1 MGVKWR
7 NWIKQKAGKVQKGFV
22 RTNGHISKTWHFC
35 NLLWSSK
42 NTLKESNEDLDEIES
57 TEVKAYSG
65 SKKTSSAEKKI
76 ELLTKGTTNDINS
89 TLIESPGIQCSTF
102 TTYVEEKLSGLN
114 KHQRTIA
121 KKRIN
126 VLFELK
132 VYLLIKIFNLS
143 GFSTAIF
150 KILQSIKILTL
161 WQMHLTVP
169 LVVPQAQSI
178 QWKTCQQEKVLSL
191 TCIFLIAQS
200 DVI

>member
-7 NWIKQKAGKVQKGFV
+7 NWIKQKAGKVQKGFM
-22 RTNGHISKTWHFC
+22 RTNGHITKTWHFC

-65 SKKTSSAEKKI
+65 SKKTSAEKKI

-114 KHQRTIA
+114 KHQRTIT
-121 KKRIN
+121 KSRTN

-191 TCIFLIAQS
+191 TYIFLIAQS

>member
-1 MGVKWR
+1 M
-7 NWIKQKAGKVQKGFV
+7 
-22 RTNGHISKTWHFC
+22 RTNGHITKTWHFC

-65 SKKTSSAEKKI
+65 SKKTSAEKKI
-76 ELLTKGTTNDINS
+76 ELLTKGTTNDINF
-89 TLIESPGIQCSTF
+89 TLTESPGIQCSTF

-114 KHQRTIA
+114 KRQRTIT
-121 KKRIN
+121 KSRTN

-161 WQMHLTVP
+161 WQMYLTV
-169 LVVPQAQSI
+169 LQVVPQAQSI
-178 QWKTCQQEKVLSL
+178 QWKICQQEKVLSL
-191 TCIFLIAQS
+191 TCTFLIAQS

>member
-7 NWIKQKAGKVQKGFV
+7 NWIKQKAGKVQKGFM
-22 RTNGHISKTWHFC
+22 RTNGHITKTWHFC

-65 SKKTSSAEKKI
+65 SKKTSAEKKI
-76 ELLTKGTTNDINS
+76 ELLTKGTTNDINF
-89 TLIESPGIQCSTF
+89 TLTESPGIQCSTF

-161 WQMHLTVP
+161 
-169 LVVPQAQSI
+169 
-178 QWKTCQQEKVLSL
+178 
-191 TCIFLIAQS
+191 
-200 DVI
+200 